1 MEDLILQWLKYLEQE
16 RGYSDHTTN
25 SYHND
30 LKNYMEFVQKFN
42 ADSVDLNALALADLR
57 LVRSWLADRRLQN
70 YNPSSSA
77 RALSSVKSFYRFLH
91 YLGLCTNNLVLSA
104 RNPKKHST
112 LPKALSFNETMLSV
126 ENIENF
132 AKNDW
137 LSSRDK
143 ALLALI
149 YASGLRI
156 SEALSITIDH
166 VNNDDIRIMGK
177 GGKERI
183 VPWIDYAKTLV
194 MEYVKAVPYDITF
207 GPIFLGEKGRVLQS
221 SVFRKQLVTLRRSL
235 GLPEH
240 LTPHSFRHSFA
251 THLLE
256 NGADL
261 RSIQELLG
269 HKSLSTTQRYTKVN
283 IKHLSDVYKAS
294 HPMSNRK
301 SVN

>member
-1 MEDLILQWLKYLEQE
+1 MEDLVLQWLKYLEQE
-16 RGYSDHTTN
+16 RGYSDHTTI

-30 LKNYMEFVQKFN
+30 LKNYIGFVQKFN
-42 ADSVDLNALALADLR
+42 AESVDLHALASADLR
-57 LVRSWLADRRLQN
+57 LIRSWLADRRLQN

-77 RALSSVKSFYRFLH
+77 RALSAVKSFYRFLH
-91 YLGLCTNNLVLSA
+91 YLGLCTNNLILAA
-104 RNPKKHST
+104 RNPKKNST

-126 ENIENF
+126 ENIEHF
-132 AKNDW
+132 AKSDW
-137 LSSRDK
+137 LSLRDK

-156 SEALSITIDH
+156 SEALSITLDH
-166 VNNDDIRIMGK
+166 LNSEDIRITGK
-177 GGKERI
+177 GGAERI
-183 VPWIDYAKTLV
+183 VPWVTYAKTLV
-194 MEYVKAVPYDITF
+194 KAYVESVPYDVTS
-207 GPIFLGEKGRVLQS
+207 GPIFLGEKGKLLRS

-294 HPMSNRK
+294 HPMSK
-301 SVN
+301 

>member
-1 MEDLILQWLKYLEQE
+1 MKDLVSQWLLYLEQE
-16 RGYSDHTTN
+16 RGYSDHTTS

-30 LKNYMEFVQKFN
+30 LKNYMEFLQKFN
-42 ADSVDLNALALADLR
+42 ADSVDLSSLASADLR
-57 LVRSWLADRRLQN
+57 LIRSWLADRRLQN

-77 RALSSVKSFYRFLH
+77 RALSAVKSFYRFLH
-91 YLGLCTNNLVLSA
+91 YLGLCTNNLVLSS
-104 RNPKKHST
+104 RSPKKNSH
-112 LPKALSFNETMLSV
+112 LPKALSFKETMLSV

-132 AKNDW
+132 AKSSW
-137 LSSRDK
+137 LSLRDK

-156 SEALSITIDH
+156 SEALSITLDH
-166 VNNDDIRIMGK
+166 LNSDDIRIMGK
-177 GGKERI
+177 GGAERI
-183 VPWIDYAKTLV
+183 VPWIPYAKSLAQ
-194 MEYVKAVPYDITF
+194 EYVKSVPYDVTS
-207 GPIFLGEKGRVLQS
+207 GPIFLGEKGRPFKP
-221 SVFRKQLVTLRRSL
+221 SVFRKQLVVLRRSL

-283 IKHLSDVYKAS
+283 IKHLSDVYKSS
-294 HPMSNRK
+294 HPMSK
-301 SVN
+301 